1 MTISMIIFLKMSFVI
16 NNNDDIL
23 NEKDESL
30 IKGMILLSCSILGK
44 HAIENNNKRI
54 TKTIKEFSELYEYEF
69 NEAYNIVNLMMIK
82 NCKDLIDRKTALDLI
97 SNKIK
102 PSRNLHSFLNI
113 IGISSI
119 YEKYAYKDQLFD
131 ELENLNKEL
140 MSLEKNLGELK
151 EKKKNEEKIE
161 QRKQY
166 ELKKKI
172 EKKEELINKFKDGVQ
187 FNHPD
192 DPSKQIKITPNERE
206 FNKCIKNI
214 NEELDLDENEEKCY
228 YENVKGKDNNIINN
242 KKGLNSKENSI
253 NKQTYKSKVNDQ
265 ESRNDLKDIHRNLIE
280 NKLKNNIYENDEKEE
295 FKSIKE
301 YASDILNI
309 IGSTIMYLP
318 EIFIPGILFI
328 LMFCVNFLYRYFKA
342 KNIKSVKS

>member
-1 MTISMIIFLKMSFVI
+1 MIILLKLSFVI
-16 NNNDDIL
+16 NNNEDIF
-23 NEKDESL
+23 NEKDEAL
-30 IKGMILLSCSILGK
+30 INGMILLSCSILGK

-82 NCKDLIDRKTALDLI
+82 NCKDSIDKKTALDLI
-97 SNKIK
+97 SNNIK
-102 PSRNLHSFLNI
+102 PNRNLHSFLNI
-113 IGISSI
+113 IGILSI
-119 YEKYAYKDQLFD
+119 YEKYAYKDHLFD

-206 FNKCIKNI
+206 FNKYIKNI

-228 YENVKGKDNNIINN
+228 YENVKGKDNNNFNDKNSI
-242 KKGLNSKENSI
+242 NSKENLT
-253 NKQTYKSKVNDQ
+253 NKKTFKPKGNDQ
-265 ESRNDLKDIHRNLIE
+265 ESKNDLKDIHRNLIE
-280 NKLKNNIYENDEKEE
+280 NKLKNNIYEDGKKEE
-295 FKSIKE
+295 LKSIKE
-301 YASDILNI
+301 YANEIINI

-318 EIFIPGILFI
+318 EIFIPGIIFI
-328 LMFCVNFLYRYFKA
+328 LMFSVNSLYRYFKS
-342 KNIKSVKS
+342 KNTKLVKR